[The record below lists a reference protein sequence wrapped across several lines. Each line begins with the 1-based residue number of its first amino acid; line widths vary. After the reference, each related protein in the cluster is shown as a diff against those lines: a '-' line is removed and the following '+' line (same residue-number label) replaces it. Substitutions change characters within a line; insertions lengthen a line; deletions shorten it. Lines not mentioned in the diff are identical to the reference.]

1 MPVSNWSTTAASN
14 GSTLGIDIAE
24 NCAAANINNALREMM
39 AQLKTKLDAMDALI
53 GSGSYQPLDTDLT
66 AIAALTSAA
75 NKMPYAT
82 GSGTWAL
89 ADLSTFARTFLD
101 DGDAQT
107 VRGTI
112 GALGLTIAGTS
123 SSGSASFTSGAS
135 TVFIVN
141 WKEFTA
147 TADNT
152 TAVTYHTAYS
162 SWSQAWVN
170 HRNTDTDAAQNS
182 SVVTAQSTTGA
193 TVTTAY
199 SASTYTATL
208 FAIGV

>member
-1 MPVSNWSTTAASN
+1 MPTSAWSQTAAGN
-14 GSTLGIDIAE
+14 AATLGIDIAE
-24 NCAAANINNALREMM
+24 NCDAANINNALREMM
-39 AQLKTKLDAMDALI
+39 AQLKVKLDAIDAAAVT
-53 GSGSYQPLDTDLT
+53 LDATLVALGGLT
-66 AIAALTSAA
+66 TAA
-75 NKMPYAT
+75 NQMIYST
-82 GSGTWAL
+82 GVDTFAMTT
-89 ADLSTFARTFLD
+89 LSTFARTLLD
-101 DGDAQT
+101 DGDAAT
-107 VRGTI
+107 ARGTL

-123 SSGSASFTSGAS
+123 ASGSASFTSGAS
-135 TVFIVN
+135 TLFIIN

-147 TADNT
+147 TADTT

-170 HRNTDTDAAQNS
+170 QRNTDTDAQQNA
-182 SVVTAQSTTGA
+182 SVVTAQTTTGA